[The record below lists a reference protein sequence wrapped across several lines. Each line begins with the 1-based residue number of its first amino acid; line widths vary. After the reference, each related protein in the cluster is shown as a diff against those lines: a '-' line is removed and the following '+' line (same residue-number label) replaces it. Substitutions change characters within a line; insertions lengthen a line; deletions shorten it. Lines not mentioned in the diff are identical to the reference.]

1 MSHVSQ
7 CKAVL
12 KSVKDIEAAAARMGG
27 NVAWGKA
34 KVRMYDSGFVDDS
47 YQWRDFFTASEADRI
62 SRLPRD
68 QRIKVINEVMANA
81 DGVINFSKAKYNV
94 GLYKLADS
102 TYRLRYDEWASGG
115 LTPIMGA
122 GGERFAQAYSI
133 EAAKRVA
140 RARGY
145 STREVP
151 QSNGRVQLEVL
162 VR

>member
-1 MSHVSQ
+1 VSHVSQ

-12 KSVKDIEAAAARMGG
+12 KSAKDIEAAAVRMGG
-27 NVAWGKA
+27 SVAWGKA
-34 KVRMYDSGFVDDS
+34 KVKMYGSGFVDDS
-47 YQWRDFFTASEADRI
+47 YQWREFFSAGEADRI

-68 QRIKVINEVMANA
+68 QRIKIINEVMASA
-81 DGVINFSKAKYNV
+81 DGVINFPKASYNV
-94 GLYKLADS
+94 GIYKLADN
-102 TYRLRYDEWASGG
+102 TFRLRYDEWGSGG
-115 LTPIMGA
+115 LTPIMGQ
-122 GGERFAQAYSI
+122 GGNRFAQAYSI
-133 EAAKRVA
+133 ESAKRVA